1 MRQVEEVPAMP
12 VRIGVIA
19 DTHLSDRPE
28 DRRFLAGLA
37 ARHFHDAALILH
49 AGDIVVPELLTAFLP
64 TPVYAVRGNMDP
76 ATGDTPPKRV
86 VTVGGLRIGLI
97 HGWGAPAGIVERILP
112 EFSGTPL
119 DCLVFGHTHTPCLER
134 RGGLLLFNP
143 GSATDRRGQP
153 HCSIGLLE
161 VEDGA
166 VRGRII
172 MLDNERNL

>member
-1 MRQVEEVPAMP
+1 MTIRV
-12 VRIGVIA
+12 GVIA
-19 DTHLSDRPE
+19 DTHLTDRPE
-28 DRRFLAGLA
+28 DRRLLAGLA

-86 VTVGGLRIGLI
+86 ITVGGLRIGLI
-97 HGWGAPAGIVERILP
+97 HGWGAPAGIVARILP
-112 EFSGTPL
+112 EFSGTSL

-143 GSATDRRGQP
+143 GSATDRRRMAWE
-153 HCSIGLLE
+153 SVGLLE
-161 VEDGA
+161 IEAG
-166 VRGRII
+166 RIEGRII
-172 MLDNERNL
+172 PLSG